1 MFPLR
6 AARKKRMSDYEDQQR
21 KKRLEDLENKRKRLE
36 EMRKL
41 KKDRT
46 QVPSSSSSSNLL
58 QASSGGASST
68 TGVTSGSSKRTIETI
83 NVDEL
88 VNSLLS
94 PTTAAN
100 VGSPTN
106 GESSQPS
113 SSEQQPQ
120 QQQPV
125 ISSFTSN
132 DIRQMKAKELV
143 TVPNVVQVNIFPC
156 ISETYEKETQVNL
169 DEFIDEKVIDSTQTP
184 HRRMRSESIP
194 PSIPRK
200 FPLTLHHHPL
210 TILDPDTPSSPIRQR
225 APSFTEVDPTT
236 TSSSQEGKKSL
247 TTEELQ
253 SLLVSHLPSLH
264 IFV

>member
-1 MFPLR
+1 
-6 AARKKRMSDYEDQQR
+6 MSDYEDQQR

-46 QVPSSSSSSNLL
+46 QASSSSSNIL
-58 QASSGGASST
+58 QSSSGGAST
-68 TGVTSGSSKRTIETI
+68 TGVTSGSSERIIETI

-94 PTTAAN
+94 PTTAT
-100 VGSPTN
+100 STTN

-113 SSEQQPQ
+113 TSEQQQQ

-200 FPLTLHHHPL
+200 FPRTLHNHHL
-210 TILDPDTPSSPIRQR
+210 TILFQILLRVQSDNVLLLLQKLILQ
-225 APSFTEVDPTT
+225 
-236 TSSSQEGKKSL
+236 QHLHHKK
-247 TTEELQ
+247 
-253 SLLVSHLPSLH
+253 
-264 IFV
+264 